1 MIRVSITNMSPV
13 LAQIDPSHHDESAR
27 VDDQRNA
34 KRASIV
40 AIARAGFFAQGYG
53 ATSMSSIATRVG
65 GSKTTLWSHFRS
77 KEDLFAA
84 VVDDIVER
92 YGAALSI
99 DLPVDAPVAQTLE
112 RFAAALMATVL
123 SAPIIGLHR
132 LVTGEAGRFPEL
144 ALVFW
149 ERGPRI
155 GKARLAAYLAG
166 AMADNRLRRGDPM
179 RAAVQFVALC
189 QAEKFQPVI
198 LGMSEV
204 PDATTLGREV
214 TVAVDAFMR
223 IWDATKE

>member
-1 MIRVSITNMSPV
+1 MSSAPV
-13 LAQIDPSHHDESAR
+13 PLASSQPGDTVRSDE
-27 VDDQRNA
+27 QREA
-34 KRASIV
+34 KRACIV
-40 AIARAGFFAQGYG
+40 AIARTAFFTHGYG
-53 ATSMSSIATRVG
+53 ATSMSSIAAGVG

-77 KEDLFAA
+77 KEELFAA

-99 DLPVDAPVAQTLE
+99 DLPDDAPVAATLE
-112 RFAAALMATVL
+112 RFAAALMATIL
-123 SAPIIGLHR
+123 SAPIIDLHR
-132 LVTGEAGRFPEL
+132 LVTGEAGRFPQL
-144 ALVFW
+144 ALLFW

-155 GKARLAAYLAG
+155 GKAQLAAYLES
-166 AMADNRLRRGDPM
+166 AMADGRLRQGDPM

-204 PDATTLGREV
+204 PDATTLGRDV

-223 IWDATKE
+223 IWATEAPR

>member
-1 MIRVSITNMSPV
+1 MSSAPA
-13 LAQIDPSHHDESAR
+13 LIESSHHVDSGR
-27 VDDQRNA
+27 VDEQRDA
-34 KRASIV
+34 KRAAIV
-40 AIARAGFFAQGYG
+40 ATARTAFFAHGYG
-53 ATSMSSIATRVG
+53 ATSMSSIAASVG

-77 KEDLFAA
+77 KEELFAA

-112 RFAAALMATVL
+112 RFAAALMATIL
-123 SAPIIGLHR
+123 SAPIIDLHR

-166 AMADNRLRRGDPM
+166 AMADERLRRGDPM
-179 RAAVQFVALC
+179 QAAVQFVALC
-189 QAEKFQPVI
+189 QAEKFQHVI

-204 PDATTLGREV
+204 PDAATLGRDV

-223 IWDATKE
+223 IWATDNAS